1 MSSYQL
7 SDLLITPAKN
17 SARAVIILAHGSGAG
32 MRHHF
37 MSTLAEALAE
47 HDFEVVRFNF
57 PYMQLA
63 EAAGKPRPPSKMPML
78 IQAMREVIQLVS
90 KLEPDLPLIIAGKSL
105 GARVASQVLTHEQ
118 LSHEPLIQ
126 YRIEAGI
133 SFGYPFHPPGKADKL
148 RLSHF
153 DEISKPHLVL
163 QGTRDPFGKRNEVES
178 YSVGRM
184 NEVIFVES
192 GEHSFIPLKSS
203 GVSQQTLIEF
213 AADQSAEFIQQ
224 QLMLPNNLDNQSLVP
239 QQYSA

>member
-37 MSTLAEALAE
+37 MSTLADALSA

-63 EAAGKPRPPSKMPML
+63 EAAGKPRPPSKMPTL
-78 IQAMREVIQLVS
+78 VQAMQDVIQLVS
-90 KLEPDLPLIIAGKSL
+90 KLEPDLPLIVAGKSM
-105 GARVASQVLTHEQ
+105 GARVSSHILTNEKLTQ
-118 LSHEPLIQ
+118 APLTQCQIK
-126 YRIEAGI
+126 AGI

-153 DEISKPHLVL
+153 DEIAKPHLVL

-178 YSVGRM
+178 YSVGKM
-184 NEVIFVES
+184 NNIVFVES

-203 GVSQQTLIEF
+203 GSSQQTLIEF
-213 AADQSAEFIQQ
+213 AALQSAKFIQQ
-224 QLMLPNNLDNQSLVP
+224 HLMQTNNFDNQSLFA
-239 QQYSA
+239 QRYSA